1 MVSKESLCLASKDVL
16 YIQIAPEAFSYHGL
30 NVCWWSA
37 FSHKQELRPHE
48 QYTIVFWSFFDSHVG
63 TCPQI
68 PCGRNT
74 VRHLWR
80 QGNSREKPMLHGWG
94 DKFFL
99 QSHSFLC
106 IKRRPNFLRPFF
118 FFFSF
123 ATDFRRARKLIK
135 SLEKVIFWIK
145 ARKIFYFLI
154 SVRFLFCELRQRFW
168 KQN

>member
-48 QYTIVFWSFFDSHVG
+48 QYRIVFWSFFDAHVG

-99 QSHSFLC
+99 QSQSFLC
-106 IKRRPNFLRPFF
+106 IKRRPNFLRLFF

-145 ARKIFYFLI
+145 TRKI
-154 SVRFLFCELRQRFW
+154 
-168 KQN
+168 KT